1 MPAISR
7 RHAFGDSADRSCGQA
22 LRRAQDGAQ
31 PRAVGGAQDASIDG
45 PRGRAPP
52 QSFAPL
58 LQAVHRHLEALLAE
72 RLDGASLQTV
82 LLQLIEADQARKR
95 KAGPMAFLPLFT
107 AQLVGGAAEV
117 AIPAAAAWNLLHL
130 AACLFDQLE
139 DAHPLRPA
147 SCYSPEQTLSGLDPA
162 SALNAATA
170 LLFLA
175 PLALHTHPQ
184 SSGADQ
190 RRSFTRHGTLQL
202 VDGLHNTWLRMCTG
216 QHRDLTEMA
225 NPRFTL
231 DDYWQ
236 VVGAKSG
243 SCFAWAGQA
252 GAVLGGGAAPQV
264 AACARYGY
272 NLGVLLQ
279 LADDWVDLGPGQE
292 AGDLA
297 QGKRTLPVLYAL
309 SVAAPAQR
317 KRLAMLLNEAPRSPQ
332 AQAEAWQV
340 ILALGGLHYVLVQAQ
355 IYRRRAQTAV
365 WPDAEPTAREYLTV
379 LLDSVFPLPS

>member
-7 RHAFGDSADRSCGQA
+7 QHPFGDSADRSFDQA
-22 LRRAQDGAQ
+22 QETS
-31 PRAVGGAQDASIDG
+31 GGG
-45 PRGRAPP
+45 PRGRSPP

-58 LQAVHRHLEALLAE
+58 LQAVHRHIEALLAE
-72 RLDGASLQTV
+72 RLDGSALQTV
-82 LLQLIEADQARKR
+82 LLQLIDADQARKR
-95 KAGPMAFLPLFT
+95 EAGPIAFLPLFT

-117 AIPAAAAWNLLHL
+117 AILAAAAWNLLHL

-139 DAHPLRPA
+139 DAYPPWSA
-147 SCYSPEQTLSGLDPA
+147 SCCSPEQTLSGLDLA
-162 SALNAATA
+162 SAMNAATA

-175 PLALHTHPQ
+175 PLALHTRPQ
-184 SSGADQ
+184 NSSVDQ
-190 RRSFTRHGTLQL
+190 RRSFTRRWTLQL

-236 VVGAKSG
+236 VAGAKSG
-243 SCFAWAGQA
+243 SCLAWAGRA
-252 GAVLGGGAAPQV
+252 GAVLGGGTAPQV

-279 LADDWVDLGPGQE
+279 LADDWVDLGPGQA

-317 KRLAMLLNEAPRSPQ
+317 QRLAMLLHEAPGSPR
-332 AQAEAWQV
+332 AQVEAWQV
-340 ILALGGLHYVLVQAQ
+340 ILALGGLHYLLMQAQ
-355 IYRRRAQTAV
+355 IYRRRAQAAL
-365 WPDAEPTAREYLTV
+365 WPDAEPRAREYLTA